1 MIHAV
6 AEGLCSEL
14 GRGRLPRPN
23 AWRARVRGWICR
35 PTLRWLVLQA
45 TVCVCVKCVGVGTF
59 LADFSARRV
68 GALRFRPPRFCV
80 CVLCWSLHSVHA
92 VRGPS
97 HTSVRPN
104 ISSHGTAW
112 LCEQDTIQRPARKAS
127 CSECKATSSSGSA
140 GAQPRTAA
148 TYSASAAGGIHT
160 QVGEASIPIFP

>member
-1 MIHAV
+1 MDLSANLALARTTSDRV
-6 AEGLCSEL
+6 CLCE
-14 GRGRLPRPN
+14 
-23 AWRARVRGWICR
+23 ICGCSHFF
-35 PTLRWLVLQA
+35 A
-45 TVCVCVKCVGVGTF
+45 
-59 LADFSARRV
+59 AFSARRV
-68 GALRFRPPRFCV
+68 GALRFRRSA
-80 CVLCWSLHSVHA
+80 LLDA

-104 ISSHGTAW
+104 ISTW
-112 LCEQDTIQRPARKAS
+112 LCERCEQDTIQRPARKAS

>member
-1 MIHAV
+1 M
-6 AEGLCSEL
+6 
-14 GRGRLPRPN
+14 
-23 AWRARVRGWICR
+23 
-35 PTLRWLVLQA
+35 
-45 TVCVCVKCVGVGTF
+45 CVGHF
-59 LADFSARRV
+59 LAAFQRA
-68 GALRFRPPRFCV
+68 
-80 CVLCWSLHSVHA
+80 VLAHFGFAAPLSVDA

-104 ISSHGTAW
+104 ISSHGTTW
-112 LCEQDTIQRPARKAS
+112 LCERCEQDTIQRPARKAS

>member
-1 MIHAV
+1 MDLSTNLALAGTTSDRV
-6 AEGLCSEL
+6 CLCEM
-14 GRGRLPRPN
+14 
-23 AWRARVRGWICR
+23 
-35 PTLRWLVLQA
+35 
-45 TVCVCVKCVGVGTF
+45 CVGGTF
-59 LADFSARRV
+59 WLLFQRAVLAHFGFP
-68 GALRFRPPRFCV
+68 GAALLPV
-80 CVLCWSLHSVHA
+80 VDA

-148 TYSASAAGGIHT
+148 TYSASAAGGLHT

>member
-6 AEGLCSEL
+6 AEGLALSLDE
-14 GRGRLPRPN
+14 GASTAERL
-23 AWRARVRGWICR
+23 ARESQRMDLSANLALAGTTSDRVCLCEICG
-35 PTLRWLVLQA
+35 
-45 TVCVCVKCVGVGTF
+45 CCHF
-59 LADFSARRV
+59 LAAFSARRV
-68 GALRFRPPRFCV
+68 GALRFRRSA
-80 CVLCWSLHSVHA
+80 LLDA

-104 ISSHGTAW
+104 ISSHGTS
-112 LCEQDTIQRPARKAS
+112 IQRPARKAS

>member
-6 AEGLCSEL
+6 AEGLALSLDE
-14 GRGRLPRPN
+14 GV
-23 AWRARVRGWICR
+23 WRARVRGWICR

-45 TVCVCVKCVGVGTF
+45 TVCVCVKSVW
-59 LADFSARRV
+59 LALFGCFFSAPCWRTSV
-68 GALRFRPPRFCV
+68 SPLR
-80 CVLCWSLHSVHA
+80 SVDA

-104 ISSHGTAW
+104 ISSHGTTW
-112 LCEQDTIQRPARKAS
+112 LCERCEQDTTQRPARKAS

-148 TYSASAAGGIHT
+148 THSASAAGGIHT
-160 QVGEASIPIFP
+160 